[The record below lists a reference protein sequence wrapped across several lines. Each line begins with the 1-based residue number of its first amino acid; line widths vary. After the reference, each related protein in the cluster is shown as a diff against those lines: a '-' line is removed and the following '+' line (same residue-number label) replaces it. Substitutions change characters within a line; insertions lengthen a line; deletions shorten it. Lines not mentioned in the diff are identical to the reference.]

1 MGTEND
7 SAEEAEFTADELR
20 EAMDGGMDVEQALK
34 QATERRRYEK
44 ENTQ

>member
-7 SAEEAEFTADELR
+7 SAEEAEFTIDELR

-34 QATERRRYEK
+34 QATERRRIEK
-44 ENTQ
+44 EKDQ